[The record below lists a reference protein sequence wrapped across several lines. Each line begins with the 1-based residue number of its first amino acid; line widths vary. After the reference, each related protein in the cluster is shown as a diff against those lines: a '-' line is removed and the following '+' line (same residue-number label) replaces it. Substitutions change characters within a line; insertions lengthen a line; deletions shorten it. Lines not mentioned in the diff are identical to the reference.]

1 MAKLQTQLH
10 NRATSPA
17 ITAELQE
24 LRSQLRS
31 AQTLAAQQ
39 RQEAFLYRG
48 GSGSYDTADLDIDH
62 GGSTPRLLSPRPSF
76 SARQGVASSRRG
88 SGGSGGS
95 PLNPRVSMSGMQ
107 VVCERHVTIAVCD
120 RYSGPLQLDV
130 FIFLQQ
136 GCCAC
141 VLSFD
146 WWMTTFCLW
155 DNVTLVPCLNA
166 EMMPAP
172 IVLAVCQDLFQWC
185 HMIWCMH

>member
-1 MAKLQTQLH
+1 MHEQRVHLTAAADAAAKAQQQASAAHAEMAKLQTQLH
-10 NRATSPA
+10 SRATSPA
-17 ITAELQE
+17 ATAELQE

-48 GSGSYDTADLDIDH
+48 GSGSYDTADLDTDH

-107 VVCERHVTIAVCD
+107 VVRQRHVTSVV
-120 RYSGPLQLDV
+120 Y
-130 FIFLQQ
+130 
-136 GCCAC
+136 
-141 VLSFD
+141 
-146 WWMTTFCLW
+146 MTT
-155 DNVTLVPCLNA
+155 VVSY
-166 EMMPAP
+166 
-172 IVLAVCQDLFQWC
+172 
-185 HMIWCMH
+185 